1 MKRDPDLI
9 RKILLTLESN
19 QNPEEVMT
27 AKRLKLDDWG
37 EDEINYNL
45 LLLLEAG
52 YIKGKDSSS
61 DNRTIVFVTRLTW
74 EGHEFLDAA
83 RDDGRWEKAKS
94 AMSKVGGWSFEV
106 VKPILVELA
115 KDAIKSSLGLPQT

>member
-1 MKRDPDLI
+1 MKRNPDLI
-9 RKILLTLESN
+9 RKILLVLEST
-19 QNPEEVMT
+19 QKPEEVLT
-27 AKRLKLDDWG
+27 AKRLPLEGWS

-83 RDDGRWEKAKS
+83 RDDIRWEKAKS
-94 AMSKVGGWSFEV
+94 AISKVGGWSFEIA
-106 VKPILVELA
+106 KPILVELA
-115 KDAIKSSLGLPQT
+115 KDAIKTSLGLP

>member
-9 RKILLTLESN
+9 RNILLALEST
-19 QNPEEVMT
+19 QKPEEVMT
-27 AKRLKLDDWG
+27 AKRLKLDGWS

-61 DNRTIVFVTRLTW
+61 DNKTIVFVTRLTW

-94 AMSKVGGWSFEV
+94 AISKAGGWSFEV
-106 VKPILVELA
+106 IKPILIELA
-115 KDAIKSSLGLPQT
+115 KDAIKASLGLP

>member
-1 MKRDPDLI
+1 LKRDPDLI

-19 QNPEEVMT
+19 QKPEEVMT

-52 YIKGKDSSS
+52 YIKGNDSSS
-61 DNRTIVFVTRLTW
+61 DNQTIVFVTRLTW

-83 RDDGRWEKAKS
+83 RDDKRWEKAKS
-94 AMSKVGGWSFEV
+94 AVSKVGGWSFEV

>member
-19 QNPEEVMT
+19 QKPEEVVT
-27 AKRLKLDDWG
+27 AKKLKLENWG

-74 EGHEFLDAA
+74 LGHEFLDAA

-94 AMSKVGGWSFEV
+94 AISKVGGWSFEV
-106 VKPILVELA
+106 VKHILVELA
-115 KDAIKSSLGLPQT
+115 KDALKSSLGLQ